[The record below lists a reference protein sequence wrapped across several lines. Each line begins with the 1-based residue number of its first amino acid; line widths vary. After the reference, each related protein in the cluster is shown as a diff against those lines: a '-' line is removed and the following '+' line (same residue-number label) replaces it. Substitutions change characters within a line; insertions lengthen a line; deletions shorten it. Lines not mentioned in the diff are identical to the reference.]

1 MFNHASSTEAT
12 WHTLLCADHWTI
24 VVVTRERT
32 GRTTLSIH
40 LASRTGFIDTCSEG
54 KVAGKW
60 KIGYSCFFAC
70 FPDCILWIEDLQ
82 VPHFSNAWK
91 SHSPNAAPKKEK
103 QKQKGRP
110 RCYAKSPA
118 AQDTFQTIIRRY
130 AGLMLYL
137 LFYHNS
143 KHLGIT
149 ASCSLGD
156 KVIGSVT
163 IF

>member
-60 KIGYSCFFAC
+60 KIGYFCCFFFAC
-70 FPDCILWIEDLQ
+70 FPDCILWIEDPQ
-82 VPHFSNAWK
+82 VPHLAMHEN
-91 SHSPNAAPKKEK
+91 HIPLTPPPKKKKKNKSKKVSLDVMQSHPLHRTHFRQSLESM
-103 QKQKGRP
+103 QDS
-110 RCYAKSPA
+110 CYTCCS
-118 AQDTFQTIIRRY
+118 T
-130 AGLMLYL
+130 
-137 LFYHNS
+137 
-143 KHLGIT
+143 IT
-149 ASCSLGD
+149 ASTLESQRHAVWGT
-156 KVIGSVT
+156 KW
-163 IF
+163 